1 MLSVLRGV
9 FPIRILLVTGE
20 SVLFKI
26 IDVEEDFRQRF
37 LKKPRG
43 SIFPIRFCIIGYNNN
58 KLYLNRVN
66 TPGNATR

>member
-26 IDVEEDFRQRF
+26 IDVGIPVEEDFRQRF
-37 LKKPRG
+37 LKKRRG

-58 KLYLNRVN
+58 KLY
-66 TPGNATR
+66 